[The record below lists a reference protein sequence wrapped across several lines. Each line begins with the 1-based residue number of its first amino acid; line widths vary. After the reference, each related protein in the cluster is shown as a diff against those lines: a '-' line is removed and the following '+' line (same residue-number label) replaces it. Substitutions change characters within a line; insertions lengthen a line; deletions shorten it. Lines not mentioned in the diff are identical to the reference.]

1 MPIDYGP
8 GLDPGRSQRQGS
20 QNVAS
25 YEATLKAFDLRLTE
39 SDYETGTQDR
49 EAYDEFG
56 DGNLKTV
63 SVRVI
68 RRRQLEAS
76 KRTTTSVTEPA
87 READRSSATH
97 PRGQRVKKLRHFSGH
112 REQGQIV

>member
-1 MPIDYGP
+1 MITA
-8 GLDPGRSQRQGS
+8 QGS
-20 QNVAS
+20 ILEGHNAKTAKNVAS

-56 DGNLKTV
+56 HGNLKKV
-63 SVRVI
+63 SVREI

-76 KRTTTSVTEPA
+76 KRTTN
-87 READRSSATH
+87 RSRN
-97 PRGQRVKKLRHFSGH
+97 PRGRRTAVRRSI
-112 REQGQIV
+112 REDRG